1 MPHVSVVIPAFNRA
15 ETIAET
21 FDSLLAQSFE
31 DWEAVVVDD
40 GSEDTTAEIVRAY
53 AARDHRFRLHRQ
65 ANAGVSAA
73 RNTGIAEA
81 KSPWLMFL
89 DADDWLA
96 PDALTRLSAAAAQDR
111 HVALAVGGSVQ
122 MLSDGSQQPEETPPS
137 EEELFLTFARTCAFS
152 IHACIVSTARVRAV
166 GGFDDTLV
174 TCEDWDLWLRI
185 ARTLPRLAR
194 VQEKV
199 AYYRIREGSASRA
212 PRRLLLD
219 GLRVIERAHRDEPR
233 LANWVGQLHPLPTA
247 AHAASARLY
256 FLAYV
261 AGLEIGAGGDPLEL
275 IALVPDPAAGSVYSD
290 HLAETLFRSIALG
303 RSQSLS
309 AWTSFP
315 EPVRSGV
322 DRFVAAVAEVTGSEW
337 LPATTKLEFEQLVA
351 EYASD
356 RSDHVRF
363 GEAELFR
370 VRIGSSPEHRPLAA
384 GTGRVMLQLRTEAG
398 LMEGTTLPACDRTLT
413 AGVAADA
420 LLGERAWEL
429 LATLLET
436 TAYPMLEL
444 KRNRNRQMIRV
455 RRGSVLIGEIPAGLL
470 AEDRPAAIHSVAGW
484 IVFLQELWG
493 RPEFSSEEFYA
504 GSARS
509 RADVAERIAAG
520 DQDPVRVEIADEL
533 PAVAA
538 SGTSALVEVT
548 LAGVPLF
555 ALRIP
560 AVDGAVSRDRLRRA
574 INQAGKFELCR
585 VAIRETVLL
594 GTWPAA
600 TPLRERLRAVA
611 ARRTQTA
618 ATQRAELDPDP
629 RVAALLAETLPD
641 DRSALLIGRRPGAA
655 VGGAGSRLASFPAAS
670 AEVMATAAR
679 RAGQSVREIGDSSRP
694 RLGLYLPWLF
704 DPATDQIPLDPDASE
719 RVREFED
726 LFAARVDPWDYTSPY
741 EERKYEDTLALLP
754 ASAATGLELGCAE
767 GFFTPRL
774 ASRTAQLTVVDISAT
789 ALERARSRC
798 AEFTNIAYEQL
809 DVFADPLPYTF
820 DLIVCSE
827 ILYYLPDRAA
837 LRPVLRKIIGALRPG
852 GTLITT
858 HANVVVDEPGAPGF
872 DWDVPLGAAAIE
884 AALRAD
890 RRISLAEQR
899 LTPYYRAQRYTRFG
913 SRRRWL
919 LPTRRSPPISHTD
932 AGAAPTPDVQRTFLP
947 DGGTVDTS
955 ERDQVT
961 SRLPVLMYH
970 RIDADDAPSYRRWTT
985 TPEAFEAQLAW
996 LREHHFQT
1004 ASIQEWSAAASE
1016 DRPLTGRR
1024 IVITFDDGY
1033 TGFSEHALPRL
1044 ESYGY
1049 SADLFVVS
1057 NHVGATNSWERGE
1070 IERFELMDWE
1080 TLAALPE
1087 RVVRIGSHTR
1097 HHPLLTTLGASE
1109 ATDELAGSRYELEHR
1124 LGRRVTAI
1132 AYPFGAS
1139 DPAIQHLAGAA
1150 GYEHAFTTH
1159 NWPAYARSLPLA
1171 IPRLEVFGGISSVE
1185 FARLVSP
1192 RDV

>member
-1 MPHVSVVIPAFNRA
+1 VPHVSVVIPAFNRA

-40 GSEDTTAEIVRAY
+40 GSHDTTADIVSAY
-53 AARDHRFRLHRQ
+53 AARDRRFRLHRQ

-81 KSPWLMFL
+81 TAPWLMFL

-111 HVALAVGGSVQ
+111 DVTLAVGGSVQ

-152 IHACIVSTARVRAV
+152 IHACIVQTARVRAV

-194 VQEKV
+194 VRENV
-199 AYYRIREGSASRA
+199 AYYRIRDGSASRA
-212 PRRLLLD
+212 PQRLLLD

-233 LANWVGQLHPLPTA
+233 LAGWVGQLHPLPTA
-247 AHAASARLY
+247 AHAATARLY

-261 AGLEIGAGGDPLEL
+261 AGLEIGAGGDPLGL
-275 IALVPDPAAGSVYSD
+275 VPLVPDPAAGSVYSD

-315 EPVRSGV
+315 DPVRSEV
-322 DRFVAAVAEVTGSEW
+322 DRFVAAIAEVTGNEW

-351 EYASD
+351 EYAAD
-356 RSDHVRF
+356 HSDHVRF

-370 VRIGSSPEHRPLAA
+370 VCLGSPPEHRPLASD
-384 GTGRVMLQLRTEAG
+384 TGRVMLQLRTEAG
-398 LMEGTTLPACDRTLT
+398 LKEGTTLPACDRMLT

-429 LATLLET
+429 LAALLET

-444 KRNRNRQMIRV
+444 ERNRQMIRV
-455 RRGSVLIGEIPAGLL
+455 RRGQALIAEGPACPF
-470 AEDRPAAIHSVAGW
+470 AEDRSAAIHSVAGW
-484 IVFLQELWG
+484 TVFLQELWG
-493 RPEFSSEEFYA
+493 RPEFSSQEFYP

-509 RADVAERIAAG
+509 RSDVGQLSAAG
-520 DQDPVRVEIADEL
+520 QHPAVVEIADEL
-533 PAVAA
+533 PALAA
-538 SGTSALVEVT
+538 SANALVEVT
-548 LAGVPLF
+548 LAGLPLF

-560 AVDGAVSRDRLRRA
+560 AVDGVVTRDRLRRA
-574 INQAGKFELCR
+574 ITQAGKFELCR

-611 ARRTQTA
+611 ARRTHAADTA
-618 ATQRAELDPDP
+618 RPELDPNP
-629 RVAALLAETLPD
+629 RIAALLAEALPD
-641 DRSALLIGRRPGAA
+641 DRSALLIGRRPGTP

-670 AEVMATAAR
+670 AEAMATAAR
-679 RAGQSVREIGDSSRP
+679 DAGQSVRQIGDSSRP
-694 RLGLYLPWLF
+694 TLGLYVPWLF
-704 DPATDQIPLDPDASE
+704 DPASDRIALDPDASE

-726 LFAARVDPWDYTSPY
+726 LFATRVDPWDYTSPY

-754 ASAATGLELGCAE
+754 QSAATGLELGCAE
-767 GFFTPRL
+767 GFFTPRI
-774 ASRTAQLTVVDISAT
+774 ASRTAQLTVVDISTT
-789 ALERARSRC
+789 ALERARERC
-798 AEFTNIAYEQL
+798 AELTNIAYQQL
-809 DVFADPLPYTF
+809 DVFADPLPYSV

-827 ILYYLPDRAA
+827 ILYYLPDRGA
-837 LRPVLRKIIGALRPG
+837 LRPVLRKIVDALRPG
-852 GTLITT
+852 GSLITT

-872 DWDVPLGAAAIE
+872 DWDVPLGASAIE

-890 RRISLAEQR
+890 RRISLVEQR
-899 LTPYYRAQRYTRFG
+899 LTPYYRAQRYTR
-913 SRRRWL
+913 SASPRRRL
-919 LPTRRSPPISHTD
+919 LPTRGPAPISHAD
-932 AGAAPTPDVQRTFLP
+932 DGVAPTPDVQRMFRP
-947 DGGTVDTS
+947 HGGKVDTS
-955 ERDQVT
+955 ERDHVT

-996 LREHHFQT
+996 LREHDFHA
-1004 ASIQEWSAAASE
+1004 ASIDEWSTAVSE

-1024 IVITFDDGY
+1024 VVITFDDGY
-1033 TGFSEHALPRL
+1033 AGFSEHALPRL

-1057 NHVGATNSWERGE
+1057 DHVGATNSWERGD
-1070 IERFELMDWE
+1070 IERFALMDWE

-1087 RVVRIGSHTR
+1087 RIVRIGSHTR
-1097 HHPLLTTLGASE
+1097 HHPLLTTLGAIE
-1109 ATDELAGSRYELEHR
+1109 ATDELAGSRYALEHH

-1132 AYPFGAS
+1132 AYPFGAA
-1139 DPAIQHLAGAA
+1139 DPAIQHLARAA

-1159 NWPAYARSLPLA
+1159 NWPAYPRSLPLA
-1171 IPRLEVFGGISSVE
+1171 IPRLEVFGGISIDE
-1185 FARLVSP
+1185 FARLVRP
-1192 RDV
+1192 RDA